1 LVCSDTVG
9 TFAKNM
15 MDLERTVVTM
25 ILESLGVREEHVDAH
40 HESVAHNVRLSHY
53 GTLSETGPADV
64 SMQVHRDCSGLT
76 TVVQHGVE
84 GLEVQ
89 MEDGSLVAVT
99 PEPDTV
105 AGEMLTVATNGRVPA
120 CVHRVRTPSNRER
133 LSVLFVS
140 MPKDGISVRPLDE
153 LVDGDDP
160 AAAGG
165 AVDAGPIAVVGG
177 GGGEEEEE
185 QDEE

>member
-1 LVCSDTVG
+1 
-9 TFAKNM
+9 
-15 MDLERTVVTM
+15 
-25 ILESLGVREEHVDAH
+25 
-40 HESVAHNVRLSHY
+40 
-53 GTLSETGPADV
+53 
-64 SMQVHRDCSGLT
+64 MQVHRDCSVLT

-99 PEPDTV
+99 PETDTV
-105 AGEMLTVATNGRVPA
+105 AGKMLTVATNGRVPA

-153 LVDGDDP
+153 LVDGDYPLQYNPCNFSEYVDFRFAGDGRKLSDP
-160 AAAGG
+160 LKAFCGSRPAQY
-165 AVDAGPIAVVGG
+165 VSDAD
-177 GGGEEEEE
+177 E
-185 QDEE
+185 Q